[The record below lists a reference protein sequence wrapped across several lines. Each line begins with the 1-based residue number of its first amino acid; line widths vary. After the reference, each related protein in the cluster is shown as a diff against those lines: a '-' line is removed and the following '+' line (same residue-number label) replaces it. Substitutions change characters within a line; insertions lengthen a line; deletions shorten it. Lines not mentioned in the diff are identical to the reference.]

1 MKSHTYSTR
10 HNSLV
15 SNENRTPE
23 TSELI
28 INLESNLLSRFDN
41 LDKEMLN
48 LKHMIIKDLQVQN
61 QRLRNEI
68 NNLTRRNG

>member
-1 MKSHTYSTR
+1 MTSHTYSTR

-48 LKHMIIKDLQVQN
+48 LKHVIIKDLQVQN

>member
-1 MKSHTYSTR
+1 MTSHTYNIG

-48 LKHMIIKDLQVQN
+48 LKHVIIKDLQVQN

>member
-1 MKSHTYSTR
+1 MTSHTYSTR

-48 LKHMIIKDLQVQN
+48 LKHVIIKDLQVQN
-61 QRLRNEI
+61 QRMRNEI

>member
-1 MKSHTYSTR
+1 MTSHTYNIG

-28 INLESNLLSRFDN
+28 IDLESMLLSRFDN

-48 LKHMIIKDLQVQN
+48 LKDVIIKDFQVES
-61 QRLRNEI
+61 QRLRNKKI
-68 NNLTRRNG
+68 TLKK

>member
-1 MKSHTYSTR
+1 MTSHTYSTR

-41 LDKEMLN
+41 LDKEILN
-48 LKHMIIKDLQVQN
+48 LKHVIIKDLQVQN
-61 QRLRNEI
+61 QRLLNEI

>member
-1 MKSHTYSTR
+1 MTSHTYSTR